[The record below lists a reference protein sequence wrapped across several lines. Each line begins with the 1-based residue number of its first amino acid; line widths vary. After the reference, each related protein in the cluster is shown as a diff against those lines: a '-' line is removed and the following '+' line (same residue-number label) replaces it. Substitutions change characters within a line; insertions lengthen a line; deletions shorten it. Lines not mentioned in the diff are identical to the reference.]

1 MSEGASREWQLV
13 GDMAENYE
21 RYFVPAIFR
30 PWATDL
36 LNLTDPQQGERA
48 LDVACGTGI
57 VSRLAAE
64 RVGSS
69 GNVIGLDINPGML
82 AVAGSATPAGASIEW
97 RQGNAEDMPFPDEA
111 FDLVLCQQGL
121 QFFPNKEIALREMN
135 RVLASGGRVAL
146 SVWRD
151 IKYIPGYVA
160 LADAL
165 ASHASPEAA
174 GFLHLTGSVSDELE
188 SLAAG
193 AGFREV
199 AVRSVSRKLHF
210 SSPEAFVWEMIQCT
224 PLAWM
229 TAVKQADESTR
240 ASVIN
245 EVSEKLQPYLDDDD
259 GLTFPIEARVLTA
272 RKGQARENA

>member
-1 MSEGASREWQLV
+1 MSERAPREWQLV

-21 RYFVPAIFR
+21 RYFVPAIFS

-36 LNLTDPQQGERA
+36 LDLTAPQVGERV

-82 AVAGSATPAGASIEW
+82 AVAGSAAPAGAPIEW
-97 RQGNAEDMPFPDEA
+97 RQANAEDMPFADEA

-121 QFFPNKEIALREMN
+121 QFFSNKDTALREMN
-135 RVLASGGRVAL
+135 RVLARGGRMAI

-165 ASHASPEAA
+165 ARYVSPESA
-174 GFLHLTGSVSDELE
+174 GFMHLTGSVADELE
-188 SLAAG
+188 SLAVE
-193 AGFREV
+193 AGFQKV
-199 AVRSVSRKLHF
+199 AARSASRKLHF

-229 TAVKQADESTR
+229 TAVNQADEATR
-240 ASVIN
+240 LNVIN
-245 EVSEKLQPYLDDDD
+245 DVSAKLQPYVDED
-259 GLTFPIEARVLTA
+259 GLAFPIEARVATA
-272 RKGQARENA
+272 QRGSP

>member
-1 MSEGASREWQLV
+1 MSERAPREWQLV

-30 PWATDL
+30 PWAMDL
-36 LNLTDPQQGERA
+36 LDLTAPQQGERV

-82 AVAGSATPAGASIEW
+82 AVAGSATPAGAPIEW
-97 RQGNAEDMPFPDEA
+97 RQGNAEDLPFPDEA

-121 QFFPNKEIALREMN
+121 QFFPNKPVALREMH
-135 RVLASGGRVAL
+135 RVLAPNGRVAL

-151 IKYIPGYVA
+151 IQHIPGYIA

-165 ASHASPEAA
+165 ASHVGPEAA
-174 GFLHLTGSVSDELE
+174 SFMHMTGSVADELE
-188 SLAAG
+188 SLALE
-193 AGFREV
+193 AGFQKV
-199 AVRSVSRKLHF
+199 AVRSASRKLHF

-229 TAVKQADESTR
+229 SSVNQADESVR
-240 ASVIN
+240 SRVIT
-245 EVSEKLQPYLDDDD
+245 EVTDKLQQYLDDD
-259 GLTFPIEARVLTA
+259 GLKFPIEARVLTA
-272 RKGQARENA
+272 RKGQAHENA